1 MIVSVLFLEKCHRL
15 VAEVRMQIVLVV
27 LTQKIVMVIN
37 QNEKREALRIPQFF
51 FTVVVGF

>member
-1 MIVSVLFLEKCHRL
+1 LEKCHRL